1 MSAAIFFAFFF
12 PLCAAVAVALFWS
25 MMAAS
30 PEAERNRRRARA
42 QALARYT
49 TTGTFD
55 GEILLR

>member
-1 MSAAIFFAFFF
+1 MSAAIF
-12 PLCAAVAVALFWS
+12 VALFFSLWIAVAGALFLC